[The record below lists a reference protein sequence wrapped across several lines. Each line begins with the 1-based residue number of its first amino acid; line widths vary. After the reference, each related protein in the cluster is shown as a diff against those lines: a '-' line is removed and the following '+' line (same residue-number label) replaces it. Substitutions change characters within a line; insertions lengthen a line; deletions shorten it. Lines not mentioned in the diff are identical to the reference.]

1 LCYNIKKNGRGE
13 MLKFYEQQ
21 RLSEYTKLYDLIVSK
36 EHLLRKIK
44 DNIDFSFV
52 NPMLKESYCEHFGRP
67 AKEPEMM
74 FKQEFLKKLYD
85 LSDEALIENIKVNMA
100 YKYFLGMNPED
111 EPVDPSLLTKF
122 RKTRITEDILEE
134 MLSETV
140 RQAIEKGLIK
150 SRMIIVDATH
160 SKASAK
166 RETPTQIL
174 RRMTKELRREIY
186 QTQFELSSKFP
197 DKPVETADLSTE
209 IEYSKKLVEAVNLAV
224 TEEGSSK
231 VKKMLSKVIELLTSD
246 KIKEIQSLAD
256 EDAKL
261 GHKSEHNSFFGYKN
275 HIAMTEERIIT
286 GLEVTTGEASDG
298 KYLQKITEQS
308 LENGIVVEEVCGDAA
323 YSSKSNLEYAKQ
335 NNINLISKL
344 SVNVSNVINKEDDG
358 FIYNKD
364 AGTYQCP
371 AGNLSI
377 KAAKDSRK
385 RENGTKNPIIAYYFD
400 IEKCKI
406 CPLKDGCYKD
416 GAKSKIYRVTIPS
429 ETHKEQKEFQETE
442 YFKERAK
449 RRYMIEAKNAEMK
462 QAHGLGKADSRGL
475 IAMRLQSYFTAFA
488 VNVKRIVKL
497 MELKT
502 A

>member
-1 LCYNIKKNGRGE
+1 
-13 MLKFYEQQ
+13 MLKSYEQQ

-122 RKTRITEDILEE
+122 RKTRITEDMLEE

-209 IEYSKKLVEAVNLAV
+209 IEYSKKLVEAVSRAV

-256 EDAKL
+256 IDAKL

-275 HIAMTEERIIT
+275 HIAMTEERVIT
-286 GLEVTTGEASDG
+286 GLEVTTGEAADG
-298 KYLQKITEQS
+298 KHLQKIVEQS
-308 LENGIVVEEVCGDAA
+308 KTNGVIVEEVCGDTA
-323 YSSKSNLEYAKQ
+323 YPSKDNLEYAKR
-335 NNINLISKL
+335 NRIKMISKL
-344 SVNVSNVINKEDDG
+344 NKKVSNAIDKKEKG
-358 FIYNKD
+358 FIFNKD
-364 AGTYQCP
+364 ADNYQCP

-377 KAAKDSRK
+377 KTARNSRK
-385 RENGTKNPIIAYYFD
+385 HMGNRNPKIVYYFD
-400 IEKCKI
+400 VEKCKQ

-416 GAKSKIYRVTIPS
+416 GAKFKTYNVVISS
-429 ETHKEQKEFQETE
+429 DTHKEQKEFQETE

-449 RRYMIEAKNAEMK
+449 QRYMVEAKNAEMK
-462 QAHGLGKADSRGL
+462 QAHGLGEADSRGL
-475 IAMRLQSYFTAFA
+475 VAMRLQSYFTAFA